1 MWIYIYMN
9 RPVDAEAL
17 LRRAADNKVEVIQFS
32 FIRYAIAFLRG
43 DFAAMD
49 REVTLRT
56 ATWNAQGGFEHQEAL
71 TFAYQGRVKDANRMS
86 DRALSFTRQARL
98 TERAALFQGA
108 KSIWNALFGARD
120 EAQKNASAALSA
132 SHSRD
137 AQYGPAI
144 TLAVLS
150 ETAQANKIAADLE
163 KRYPEDTTVQFS
175 YLPTIRALA
184 AFSEGNAAKALEMT
198 EAARPYDFAV
208 PATAYFFGPGFGGL
222 YPVYVR
228 GLAYARLGRHA
239 EAIAEFQ
246 KILDHP
252 GLMLNDP
259 VGPMARLQLARSL
272 VASGDPAKSAAAYKD
287 LLAIWKNADPDI
299 PIVKQAKAEYARLQ

>member
-1 MWIYIYMN
+1 
-9 RPVDAEAL
+9 L
-17 LRRAADNKVEVIQFS
+17 
-32 FIRYAIAFLRG
+32 
-43 DFAAMD
+43 
-49 REVTLRT
+49 
-56 ATWNAQGGFEHQEAL
+56 
-71 TFAYQGRVKDANRMS
+71 S

-108 KSIWNALFGARD
+108 RSVWNALFGARD
-120 EAQKNASAALSA
+120 EAQKNASAALTA
-132 SHSRD
+132 SPSRD

-144 TLAVLS
+144 ALAVLS
-150 ETAQANKIAADLE
+150 ETAQANKIAAELE

-184 AFSEGNAAKALEMT
+184 ALAEGNAGKALEMT

-208 PATAYFFGPGFGGL
+208 PATAYFIGPGFGGL

-228 GLAYARLGRHA
+228 GLAYAKLGRHT
-239 EAIAEFQ
+239 EAAAEFQ

-272 VASGDPAKSAAAYKD
+272 AASGDRAKSATTYKD
-287 LLAIWKNADPDI
+287 LLAIWKDADPEL
-299 PIVKQAKAEYARLQ
+299 PVVQQARSESIEVQ